1 MELKVFKS
9 LYMQLIS
16 QVYKKVQMTKLE
28 TKEIMRKEV
37 LFFPTNKSTHMI
49 KKSGTGSG
57 RPNGYEN
64 IKDIRLFLYQ
74 TKQYPHP
81 LPQAI

>member
-9 LYMQLIS
+9 LYIQLIS

-37 LFFPTNKSTHMI
+37 LFFPAKKSTRMI
-49 KKSGTGSG
+49 RKSGTDSG
-57 RPNGYEN
+57 RHNGYEN
-64 IKDIRLFLYQ
+64 IKDIRLSLRQ

-81 LPQAI
+81 VPQAI